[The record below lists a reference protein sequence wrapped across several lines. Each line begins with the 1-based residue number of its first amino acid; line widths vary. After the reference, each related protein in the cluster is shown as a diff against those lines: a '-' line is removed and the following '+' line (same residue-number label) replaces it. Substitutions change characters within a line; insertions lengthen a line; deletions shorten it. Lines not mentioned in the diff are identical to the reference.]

1 MISRLDLQGLRD
13 NLTLDLL
20 KSCMSKNRRITTQR
34 AQESGEE
41 KKALSSHIL
50 GLKELEL
57 ITSMLKIITSWGGEI
72 RTW

>member
-1 MISRLDLQGLRD
+1 MISSLDLQGLRD
-13 NLTLDLL
+13 NLTLNSL
-20 KSCMSKNRRITTQR
+20 KSCMSKNRRVTTQR

-41 KKALSSHIL
+41 KKALSAHIL

-57 ITSMLKIITSWGGEI
+57 ITCMLKIITSWGGEI